1 MTDELVEVPDVE
13 PRTSVRS
20 SLGDAFAEVFDA
32 AYLRQFAEEAKGL
45 TTAMWGVGICPA
57 CGNQKRVLCD
67 MPDIGGKL
75 KIFISL
81 LEQAEGRPGTATG
94 EPAGVTI
101 VVNRIWPGGEDG
113 TNGDASGDLQ
123 AAAHPAGLPLVQ
135 G

>member
-1 MTDELVEVPDVE
+1 MSDTLVEVPDVE

-20 SLGDAFAEVFDA
+20 DLGEMIAEVFDM
-32 AYLRQFAEEAKGL
+32 AYLRQLAEEAKGL
-45 TTAMWGVGICPA
+45 TTAMWGVGICPN

-75 KIFISL
+75 KIFIAL
-81 LEQAEGRPGTATG
+81 LEQAEGRPGTADG
-94 EPAGVTI
+94 QPAGVTI

-113 TNGDASGDLQ
+113 TNGDAGADLP
-123 AAAHPAGLPLVQ
+123 AAADPAGLPLVQ